1 MTQKKDHIAQ
11 LLDMA
16 PKTPPSPM
24 LHEQILA
31 TALLDAAPA
40 VPNSPNLS
48 ARILASAQEHTN
60 NANVV
65 EFAIKPSRNWFHPN
79 ALAGGLMAAS
89 LMLGIWTGSSGLV
102 DNLIAAPFELAGLQ
116 LAETGDDFNLYNVLD
131 GLTPPEN
138 L

>member
-1 MTQKKDHIAQ
+1 MTQNKDHIEQ
-11 LLDMA
+11 LLDLA
-16 PKTPPSPM
+16 PKAPPSPE
-24 LHEQILA
+24 LREQILA
-31 TALLDAAPA
+31 TALLDTAPA

-48 ARILASAQEHTN
+48 ARILASAKEHSN
-60 NANVV
+60 SANVL
-65 EFAIKPSRNWFHPN
+65 EFAVKPAPIWFHPN

-89 LMLGIWTGSSGLV
+89 LILGIWTGSSGLV